1 MTDKRFITKYC
12 NITDSVLVLDT
23 LKRMPLTMVIDGCLY
38 VNGLNCMDMDRAE
51 KVQEYY
57 ENLCG
62 YQRTL
67 FQTVTSFTVTSEK
80 WLGHYALEY
89 SLIDNTGEHVLS
101 SFDESTI
108 LKWKEWLE
116 SEINGNRGN

>member
-1 MTDKRFITKYC
+1 MSNKRFITKYC

-23 LKRMPLTMVIDGCLY
+23 LKRMPLTMLIDGCLY
-38 VNGLNCMDMDRAE
+38 VNGLNCMDMERAE
-51 KVQEYY
+51 EQQEYY

-62 YQRTL
+62 YQRSL
-67 FQTVTSFTVTSEK
+67 FQPVNSFTITSEK

-89 SLIDNTGEHVLS
+89 SLIDNTGNVVIS
-101 SFDESTI
+101 SFDESTV

-116 SEINGNRGN
+116 SEINGRC